1 MRVKGYSL
9 TLHPYPGVKRALYPH
24 QAIILDEWEQREAFL
39 LLTKTGSGKTAAAA
53 LPFLL
58 RAKAPEFREG
68 AVFVYPTN
76 ALIEDQERSIRQLA
90 EAEGVAIA
98 SLMPETAQAKYGAEQ
113 VVLVRVDA
121 ERLEAFAKAYH
132 FRKPDGSWDKG
143 RGLGEVLRLDKP
155 KIVLVNPDILY
166 LVYTLAYRH
175 SAESVAT
182 LQAYQTLVFDE
193 FHLYGGVELAHVL
206 FLIHL
211 AQALHTF
218 KRVLLL
224 SATPDAQT
232 RKWIERLLGPYV
244 IDASTTTA
252 RPASGQRQVAHPV
265 NLQCVNRGTDVVETA
280 SAQILALRGTLRGLR
295 AQSADPDYIPGVVIL
310 NSVVNAIELEDL
322 LVAKGFARD
331 EIASVRGLAS
341 RAARD
346 VRGKTLVVGTSAIEV
361 GIDFKCDYLIFEAGD
376 AAGFMQRFGR
386 VGRHQPGTAY
396 LLESSRVAESLAAQ
410 TEISRND
417 LEKQVYALYD
427 VADARPWFVGTEMGL
442 FTVFAQAN
450 HLRRRAEETYHADS
464 DRVEAIKSWIEG
476 VLGDYAA
483 KMELEHKLL
492 QVRKRYERLARGSKY
507 EQWIRDYEAIDAFRT
522 SLPSVEVYDKD
533 EAERRGREFA
543 HYAVDVYT
551 LVRKAHRFWYND
563 RTGKMVVSGGWD
575 KLHHVYF
582 RQEFTDHDCG
592 ILKTTADYPHMI
604 LFREG
609 HKTSASFS
617 LVKPRPYIFIVLP
630 QDFRRYVDWRM
641 AIFDCGQHIIAFD
654 GDAVLL
660 REIWIREGGG
670 SKLQPVKIRRDGS
683 LAID

>member
-58 RAKAPEFREG
+58 RAKAPDFREG

-98 SLMPETAQAKYGAEQ
+98 SLMRETVQAKYGAEQ
-113 VVLVRVDA
+113 LVLMRVDA

-143 RGLGEVLRLDKP
+143 RALAEVLRLDKP

-193 FHLYGGVELAHVL
+193 FHLYGGVELAHAL

-211 AQALHTF
+211 ARSLHTF
-218 KRVLLL
+218 RRVLLL
-224 SATPDAQT
+224 SATPDAQI
-232 RKWIERLLGPYV
+232 REWIERLLGPYV

-252 RPASGQRQVAHPV
+252 RPASGQRQVTHPV
-265 NLQCVNRGTDVVETA
+265 NLQCVNRGADVVATA
-280 SAQILALRGTLRGLR
+280 GAQILALRETLRALR

-322 LVAKGFARD
+322 LVANGFARD
-331 EIASVRGLAS
+331 EIASVRGLVS

-396 LLESSRVAESLAAQ
+396 LLESNRVVEAWAAHTELSRD
-410 TEISRND
+410 D
-417 LEKQVYALYD
+417 LEKQVYALYEA
-427 VADARPWFVGTEMGL
+427 ADARPWFVGTEMGL
-442 FTVFAQAN
+442 FTIFAQAN
-450 HLRRRAEETYHADS
+450 ALRRRVAETYHADP
-464 DRVEAIKSWIEG
+464 DRVKAISSWLDD
-476 VLGDYAA
+476 VLNEYAV
-483 KMELEHKLL
+483 KMGLQHQFS
-492 QVRKRYERLARGSKY
+492 QVRKLYERLRRGSKY
-507 EQWIRDYEAIDAFRT
+507 EQWIYHYEAIDTFRT
-522 SLPSVEVYDKD
+522 SLPSVQVYDKD

-543 HYAVDVYT
+543 QYTVDIYT
-551 LVRKAHRFWYND
+551 LVRKAHQFRYSEK
-563 RTGKMVVSGGWD
+563 TGNMVVYGGWE
-575 KLHHVYF
+575 KLHRVYF
-582 RQEFTDHDCG
+582 RQTFTNDDCG
-592 ILKTTADYPHMI
+592 ILKTTADYPDMI

-609 HKTSASFS
+609 HKTSASYSF
-617 LVKPRPYIFIVLP
+617 VKPRPHIFIVLP
-630 QDFRRYVDWRM
+630 KDFRRYVDWRM
-641 AIFDCGQHIIAFD
+641 AIFECGQHIIAFD
-654 GDAVLL
+654 GDALLL
-660 REIWIREGGG
+660 REIWIQEGKAQN
-670 SKLQPVKIRRDGS
+670 SSR
-683 LAID
+683 

>member
-58 RAKAPEFREG
+58 CAKAPDFREG

-90 EAEGVAIA
+90 EAEGVAVA
-98 SLMPETAQAKYGAEQ
+98 PLMPETVQAKYGAEQ

-143 RGLGEVLRLDKP
+143 RALAEVLRLDKP

-193 FHLYGGVELAHVL
+193 FHLYGGVELAHIL
-206 FLIHL
+206 FLIYL
-211 AQALHTF
+211 ARALHTF

-232 RKWIERLLGPYV
+232 REWIERLLGPYV
-244 IDASTTTA
+244 IDASTKTA

-265 NLQCVNRGTDVVETA
+265 NLQCVNRGTDVVEMA
-280 SAQILALRGTLRGLR
+280 GAQILALRGTLRGLR

-310 NSVVNAIELEDL
+310 NSVVDAIELEDS
-322 LVAKGFARD
+322 LVANGFARD
-331 EIASVRGLAS
+331 EIASVRGLVS

-396 LLESSRVAESLAAQ
+396 LLESDRVAEAWAAH
-410 TEISRND
+410 TELSRDD
-417 LEKQVYALYD
+417 LEKQVYALYET
-427 VADARPWFVGTEMGL
+427 ADARPWFVGTEMGL
-442 FTVFAQAN
+442 FTIFAQAN
-450 HLRRRAEETYHADS
+450 ALRRRAAETYHADP
-464 DRVEAIKSWIEG
+464 DRVKAISSWLDE
-476 VLGDYAA
+476 VLNEYAV
-483 KMELEHKLL
+483 KMGLQRQLS
-492 QVRKRYERLARGSKY
+492 QVRKRYERLARGSEY
-507 EQWIRDYEAIDAFRT
+507 ERWIRDYEAIDAFRT
-522 SLPSVEVYDKD
+522 SLPSVQVYDEN

-543 HYAVDVYT
+543 QYMVDVYT
-551 LVRKAHRFWYND
+551 LARKAHQFRYNE
-563 RTGKMVVSGGWD
+563 RTGNMVVYGGWE
-575 KLHHVYF
+575 KPHRVYF
-582 RQEFTDHDCG
+582 RQTFTDDDCG
-592 ILKTTADYPHMI
+592 ILRTTADYPDMI

-609 HKTSASFS
+609 HKTSASYS
-617 LVKPRPYIFIVLP
+617 LVKPRPHIFSVLP

-641 AIFDCGQHIIAFD
+641 AIFDCGQYIIAFD
-654 GDAVLL
+654 GDALL
-660 REIWIREGGG
+660 VREIWIREWKAQN
-670 SKLQPVKIRRDGS
+670 SSR
-683 LAID
+683 

>member
-9 TLHPYPGVKRALYPH
+9 TLHPYPGVKRALYPY

-58 RAKAPEFREG
+58 RAKDPHFREG

-90 EAEGVAIA
+90 EAEGVAVA
-98 SLMPETAQAKYGAEQ
+98 PLMPETVQAKYGAEQ

-310 NSVVNAIELEDL
+310 NSVVNAIELEDS
-322 LVAKGFARD
+322 LVANGFARD
-331 EIASVRGLAS
+331 EIASVRGLVS

-361 GIDFKCDYLIFEAGD
+361 GIDFKCDHLIFEAGD

-396 LLESSRVAESLAAQ
+396 LLESNRVAEALAAH
-410 TEISRND
+410 TELSRDD
-417 LEKQVYALYD
+417 LEKHVYALYEA
-427 VADARPWFVGTEMGL
+427 ADARPWFVGTEMGL
-442 FTVFAQAN
+442 FTIFAQAN
-450 HLRRRAEETYHADS
+450 ALRLRAAETYHAGPDY
-464 DRVEAIKSWIEG
+464 VKAISSWLDD
-476 VLGDYAA
+476 VLNEYAV
-483 KMELEHKLL
+483 KMGLQCQLS
-492 QVRKRYERLARGSKY
+492 QVRKRYERLRRGSKY
-507 EQWIRDYEAIDAFRT
+507 EQWIYHYEAIDTFRT
-522 SLPSVEVYDKD
+522 SLPSVQVYDKD

-543 HYAVDVYT
+543 QYTADVYT
-551 LVRKAHRFWYND
+551 LTRKAHQFRYNEK
-563 RTGKMVVSGGWD
+563 TGNMVVYGGWE
-575 KLHHVYF
+575 KPHRVYF
-582 RQEFTDHDCG
+582 RQTFTDDDCG
-592 ILKTTADYPHMI
+592 ILKTTADYPDMI

-609 HKTSASFS
+609 HKTSASYS
-617 LVKPRPYIFIVLP
+617 LVKPRPHIFIVLP
-630 QDFRRYVDWRM
+630 KDFRRYVDWRM
-641 AIFDCGQHIIAFD
+641 AIFECGQYIVAFD
-654 GDAVLL
+654 GDALLL
-660 REIWIREGGG
+660 REIW
-670 SKLQPVKIRRDGS
+670 LRDQKT
-683 LAID
+683 LTQA

>member
-9 TLHPYPGVKRALYPH
+9 TLHPYPGVKRALYPY

-58 RAKAPEFREG
+58 RAKDPHFREG

-90 EAEGVAIA
+90 EAEGVAVA
-98 SLMPETAQAKYGAEQ
+98 PLMPETVQAKYGAEQ

-310 NSVVNAIELEDL
+310 NSVVNAIELEDS
-322 LVAKGFARD
+322 LVANGFARD
-331 EIASVRGLAS
+331 EIASVRGLVS

-361 GIDFKCDYLIFEAGD
+361 GIDFKCDHLIFEAGD

-396 LLESSRVAESLAAQ
+396 LLESNRVAEALAAH
-410 TEISRND
+410 TELSRDD
-417 LEKQVYALYD
+417 LEKHVYALYEA
-427 VADARPWFVGTEMGL
+427 ADARPWFVGTEMGL
-442 FTVFAQAN
+442 FTIFAQAN
-450 HLRRRAEETYHADS
+450 ALRLRAAETYHAGPDY
-464 DRVEAIKSWIEG
+464 VKAISSWLDD
-476 VLGDYAA
+476 VLNEYAV
-483 KMELEHKLL
+483 KMGLQCQLS
-492 QVRKRYERLARGSKY
+492 QVRKRYERLRRGSKY
-507 EQWIRDYEAIDAFRT
+507 EQWIYHYEAIDTFRT
-522 SLPSVEVYDKD
+522 SLPSVQVYDKD

-543 HYAVDVYT
+543 QYTADVYT
-551 LVRKAHRFWYND
+551 LMRKAHQFRYNEK
-563 RTGKMVVSGGWD
+563 TGNMVVYGGWE
-575 KLHHVYF
+575 KPHRVYF
-582 RQEFTDHDCG
+582 RQTFTDDDCG
-592 ILKTTADYPHMI
+592 ILKTTADYPDMI

-609 HKTSASFS
+609 HKTSASYS
-617 LVKPRPYIFIVLP
+617 LVKPRPHIFIVLP
-630 QDFRRYVDWRM
+630 KDFRRYVDWRM
-641 AIFDCGQHIIAFD
+641 AIFECGQYIVAFD
-654 GDAVLL
+654 GDALLL
-660 REIWIREGGG
+660 REIW
-670 SKLQPVKIRRDGS
+670 LRDQKT
-683 LAID
+683 LTQA